1 MMYKRRFVSRAGE
14 KLDHALNQFGIDV
27 EGKVA
32 ADLGSH
38 VGGFVDC
45 LLGRGAVRVYAV
57 EVGKGVLDW
66 KLRNDPRVVV
76 MEGTNALWVELPE
89 PVDLVTVDVGWTRQK
104 FVAPKAASLLKP
116 GGLVIS
122 LLKPQY
128 EALPRERKGGVV
140 RPECLETVLHRTLDE
155 IRTLGL
161 EVLGVEP
168 SPIPGSGGNREFFVL
183 LRPDISPRNDSS
195 L

>member
-1 MMYKRRFVSRAGE
+1 MYKRRFVSRAGE
-14 KLDHALNQFGIDV
+14 KLDHALNQFGVDV

-45 LLGRGAVRVYAV
+45 LLGRGAARVYAV

-76 MEGTNALWVELPE
+76 MEGTNALYMELPE

-104 FVAPKAASLLKP
+104 FIASKAASLLKS
-116 GGLVIS
+116 GGLIIS

-128 EALPRERKGGVV
+128 EAFPKERKGGIV
-140 RPECLETVLHRTLDE
+140 RPECLKTVVHRTLNE
-155 IRTLGL
+155 IKTLGL

-168 SPIPGSGGNREFFVL
+168 SPVPGSGGNREFFVL
-183 LRPDISPRNDSS
+183 LRPDANI
-195 L
+195 